1 MNHKGLTVFE
11 LLVTVIVMA
20 IITIAV
26 FSVLDHT
33 HTQTMLTTEE
43 MMRCNLIQHCLD
55 LIVDDVTRA
64 ATKHYKLEIDH
75 RNLENDRQTSHLTI
89 SSYSLPD
96 QETPDLQIDWV
107 AVPRFEEKDLV
118 LFRREKGRGAEDD
131 LFIPVCDNLSS
142 FLVTRLTA
150 EGLPTRDATLPL
162 IKISALVYR
171 PGEPDPQR
179 VYIAQRTFCS
189 RRFVGAQPI
198 IQ

>member
-1 MNHKGLTVFE
+1 MNTKGLTVFE

-33 HTQTMLTTEE
+33 RTQTRLTTEE
-43 MMRCNLIQHCLD
+43 MMRCNVIQHCLD
-55 LIVDDVTRA
+55 LIVNDVTRA
-64 ATKHYKLEIDH
+64 ATKHYKLEIDQ
-75 RNLENDRQTSHLTI
+75 RNLEDDRQTSHLTI

-96 QETPDLQIDWV
+96 QEIPDLQIDWV

-118 LFRREKGRGAEDD
+118 LFRREIGMSADD
-131 LFIPVCDNLSS
+131 ELFIPVCDNLSS
-142 FLVTRLTA
+142 FRVTRLTS
-150 EGLPTRDATLPL
+150 EGMPTLDSTLPL
-162 IKISALVYR
+162 VKISAQVYR

-189 RRFVGAQPI
+189 QRFVGAQPI
-198 IQ
+198 NR